1 MRRVQKYGKQ
11 SVAVVLLLFLFSFA
25 FQGPA
30 LGEEKSD
37 QAPGLITMNF
47 KDVDLGVLIKF
58 ISDLTQKNFVV
69 DPAVKGRVTILSPR
83 KVSVGEAYKVF
94 LSVLEVNGFTAVPAG
109 QVVKIIKASEAKG
122 KGVETFFGKGTRAP
136 TDRIITQLYPLRYA
150 DSSNLAK
157 LLKPLVPRTGLLIP
171 YAETNT
177 LIIIDVFSNI
187 ERLLRII
194 RQLDV
199 EGVEETAIFML
210 QYARAEKLVPKLKEI
225 FLQKR
230 GRKLMRSRVKMISD
244 ERTNALIVV
253 APPKIM
259 ADIRMLVGRLD
270 QKEAK
275 PRATI
280 HIYSLQNAVA
290 EDLVKVLSQIPGKGA
305 EKKKGGAPLVSKNVQ
320 ISADKATNT
329 LVIIAEPDEYHV
341 LKQIIEKLDIP
352 RTMVYVE
359 ALIVEVSTDK
369 ALELGVEWRAGNT
382 YNGGYGEGSRGGV
395 WVGGTA
401 GSQGGLNA
409 LSTGSL
415 PAGFAAG
422 VVGRAVTLGSVTF
435 PTLGA
440 FIKAVRTDSDFN
452 IISTPQILT
461 LDNEEAVIEVGK
473 TIPFVTRIDQGTS
486 TTDRAIQSFEYKDV
500 GVTLKVTPQINSQ
513 DLVRL
518 NLEESV
524 KTVLETTA
532 LGGTVLAPTTAF
544 RSAKTTITVR
554 DGETAVIGGL
564 IEKQM
569 NRGKTQVPCLGGL
582 PFMGW
587 LFKTTSDRD
596 IKTNLL
602 VFLTPHIVKNEG
614 TAKDLYKK
622 KRGLIDREQMKADKR
637 EQSEILRQKGF
648 R

>member
-1 MRRVQKYGKQ
+1 MEQMKGAWHIMSMQKYGKQ
-11 SVAVVLLLFLFSFA
+11 SAMLVLLFFLFSFV

-30 LGEEKSD
+30 LGKKKPAH
-37 QAPGLITMNF
+37 APRLITMNF

-83 KVSVGEAYKVF
+83 KVSVAEAYKVF

-109 QVVKIIKASEAKG
+109 EVVKIIKASEAKG
-122 KGVETFFGKGTRAP
+122 KGVETFFGKKTRTP
-136 TDRIITQLYPLRYA
+136 TDRVITQLYPLKYA
-150 DSSNLAK
+150 DASNLAK

-177 LIIIDVFSNI
+177 LIIIDVLSNI
-187 ERLLRII
+187 DRLIRII

-199 EGVEETAIFML
+199 EGVEETAVFML

-230 GRKLMRSRVKMISD
+230 GRRLIKTRVKMISD

-259 ADIRMLVGRLD
+259 ADIRMLVERLD

-290 EDLVKVLSQIPGKGA
+290 EDLVKVLSQLPGKGA

-329 LVIIAEPDEYHV
+329 LVIIAEPDEYRV
-341 LKQIIEKLDIP
+341 LKQVIEKLDVP

-382 YNGGYGEGSRGGV
+382 YNGGYGGGSRGGV

-422 VVGRAVTLGSVTF
+422 VVGREVTLGSVSF

-440 FIKAVRTDSDFN
+440 FIRAVRTDSDFN

-473 TIPFVTRIDQGTS
+473 NIPFVTRMTREPAPRTGP
-486 TTDRAIQSFEYKDV
+486 YK
-500 GVTLKVTPQINSQ
+500 
-513 DLVRL
+513 
-518 NLEESV
+518 
-524 KTVLETTA
+524 A
-532 LGGTVLAPTTAF
+532 L
-544 RSAKTTITVR
+544 S
-554 DGETAVIGGL
+554 
-564 IEKQM
+564 
-569 NRGKTQVPCLGGL
+569 
-582 PFMGW
+582 
-587 LFKTTSDRD
+587 
-596 IKTNLL
+596 IKTW
-602 VFLTPHIVKNEG
+602 E
-614 TAKDLYKK
+614 
-622 KRGLIDREQMKADKR
+622 
-637 EQSEILRQKGF
+637 
-648 R
+648 

>member
-1 MRRVQKYGKQ
+1 MMKMHKYGKQ
-11 SVAVVLLLFLFSFA
+11 GMAVGLLVFLFCFA
-25 FQGPA
+25 LQGPA
-30 LGEEKSD
+30 VGEDKAK

-58 ISDLTQKNFVV
+58 ISDLTRKNFVV

-83 KVSVGEAYKVF
+83 KVTVAEAYKVF

-122 KGVETFFGKGTRAP
+122 KGVETFFGKRTRAP
-136 TDRIITQLYPLRYA
+136 TDRVITQLYPLKYA

-177 LIIIDVFSNI
+177 LIIIDVLSNI
-187 ERLLRII
+187 DRLIRII

-199 EGVEETAIFML
+199 EGVEETAVFML

-230 GRKLMRSRVKMISD
+230 GRRLTKTRVKMISD

-259 ADIRMLVGRLD
+259 TDVRMLVGRLD
-270 QKEAK
+270 QKEVK

-290 EDLVKVLSQIPGKGA
+290 EDLVKVLSQLPGKGA
-305 EKKKGGAPLVSKNVQ
+305 EKKKGGAPLVSKNVE

-329 LVIIAEPDEYHV
+329 LVIIAEPDEYRV
-341 LKQIIEKLDIP
+341 LKQVIEKLDVP

-382 YNGGYGEGSRGGV
+382 YNGGYGGGSRGGV

-401 GSQGGLNA
+401 GSRGGLNA

-422 VVGRAVTLGSVTF
+422 VVGREVTLGSVSF

-473 TIPFVTRIDQGTS
+473 NIPFVTRIDQGTS

-500 GVTLKVTPQINSQ
+500 GVTLKVTPQINSR

-518 NLEESV
+518 KLEESV
-524 KTVLETTA
+524 RTVLETTA

-582 PFMGW
+582 PFTGW
-587 LFKTTSDRD
+587 LFKSTSDRD
-596 IKTNLL
+596 IKTNLM

-614 TAKDLYKK
+614 TAKDLYEK
-622 KRGLIDREQMKADKR
+622 KRGLIDREQQKADKR
-637 EQSEILRQKGF
+637 ERSEILRQKGF
-648 R
+648 K